1 MKLKHMALVAGAILF
16 AVSPFLGIPAWSP
29 ALATVVAFTAV
40 AFIGLNLIYGLTGML
55 SLGQAAFAA
64 WPVYLVGMLN
74 NNGVPWTV
82 AIPVAAVASV
92 ALARLIGLI
101 FIRLPGIYFAIGTLG
116 FAFVTEGLARAFPG
130 LTGGASGLVLVLPF
144 TPTPIQWYL
153 VALLAL
159 AIGLAIYAWLT
170 RGASNRVLRIIRHDE
185 LSAEVLGIDVARA
198 KLRIF
203 TIGAAYSAVSG
214 LLLAFFIGIIVPE
227 SGGVNTSLEYLATT
241 IIGGAGSML
250 GPLVGAFAVQWL
262 FAVAGAAERY
272 ELLIYGLTFF
282 LIVLYAPQGIS
293 GLAAHWSKRLF
304 PWLEGRAESA
314 RPAAIDPG
322 SASVP
327 GADSQVRIAEGV
339 CLEVNNVSKRFG
351 GLVAVDQVSLSVP
364 HGKIVALLGPNGAG
378 KSTLFNLING
388 IERPD
393 TGTVVL
399 QGKDL
404 LGTPIHKLAEKTG
417 RSFQTPRL
425 VPEMTVLQN
434 VTTRLDNLSNGKD
447 ENAKIA
453 SSYQQLVE
461 YGLEKYADQPVHQ
474 VGIGSH
480 KLIDVA
486 RSFVGAPPLL
496 LLDEPAVGLTADEV
510 KHLAAMLNRLR
521 LAGTAILLVEHNFE
535 FVKTV
540 ADSIVVLDGGKVIAN
555 GSVEEVMN
563 NPKVQEAYFGALT

>member
-1 MKLKHMALVAGAILF
+1 
-16 AVSPFLGIPAWSP
+16 
-29 ALATVVAFTAV
+29 
-40 AFIGLNLIYGLTGML
+40 
-55 SLGQAAFAA
+55 
-64 WPVYLVGMLN
+64 
-74 NNGVPWTV
+74 
-82 AIPVAAVASV
+82 
-92 ALARLIGLI
+92 
-101 FIRLPGIYFAIGTLG
+101 
-116 FAFVTEGLARAFPG
+116 
-130 LTGGASGLVLVLPF
+130 
-144 TPTPIQWYL
+144 
-153 VALLAL
+153 
-159 AIGLAIYAWLT
+159 
-170 RGASNRVLRIIRHDE
+170 
-185 LSAEVLGIDVARA
+185 
-198 KLRIF
+198 
-203 TIGAAYSAVSG
+203 
-214 LLLAFFIGIIVPE
+214 
-227 SGGVNTSLEYLATT
+227 VNTSLEYLATT

-272 ELLIYGLTFF
+272 ELLIYGLAFF
-282 LIVLYAPQGIS
+282 LIVLYAPQGIG
-293 GLAAHWSKRLF
+293 GLVAHWSKRLF

-314 RPAAIDPG
+314 HRAAIDPG

-327 GADSQVRIAEGV
+327 GADSRVRIAEGV

-434 VTTRLDNLSNGKD
+434 VATRLDNLSGGKD

-486 RSFVGAPPLL
+486 RSSVGAPPLL